1 MSFLDIIRTIWFNLK
16 SNKGRSV
23 LSILGIVIGIA
34 AVIMIIS
41 IGDGAQGLILSQIE
55 TVGSNTITIMP
66 GAVEE
71 DGPPASVMGIIITTL
86 KSDDAEA
93 LMKNNSVP
101 NLENVSASVNG
112 VETITWED
120 SIIGATFVGTMPTN
134 LEVEDTKVQSGRF
147 FYDDENK
154 EMARVTVLGS
164 VLKQN
169 LFGNSD
175 ALGERIRIGKESFI
189 VIGIME
195 ERGAVA
201 FQNVDSQLFIPL
213 LTAQKLMLGIDH
225 VSMIRG
231 RFSDA
236 NAVESGIKYI
246 NNILRDRHN
255 GEEDFL
261 VRSPQ
266 QAMEVLD
273 TVTNALKFFLAG
285 IAAISLIVGGVGIMN
300 IMLISVLERTKEIG
314 LRKAIGATN
323 KNILFQFLIET
334 IIMSLSGGIIG
345 VIIGIGMSFIVFV
358 TVQSLGYSGW
368 GFSISIISIF
378 LACFVA
384 TCIGVFFGIWPA
396 YQAAKKTPIEALRY
410 E

>member
-1 MSFLDIIRTIWFNLK
+1 MSFLDIVRTIWFNLK

-34 AVIMIIS
+34 AVVMIIS

-55 TVGSNTITIMP
+55 TAGSNTITIMP
-66 GAVEE
+66 GAAEE
-71 DGPPASVMGIIITTL
+71 DGPPASVMGIVITTL

-93 LMKNNSVP
+93 LMKSNNVP
-101 NLENVSASVNG
+101 DLESVSASVTG
-112 VETITWED
+112 VDTITWGDE
-120 SIIGATFVGTMPTN
+120 SIGATFVGTMPSN
-134 LEVEDTKVQSGRF
+134 LEVEDAKIQQGRF
-147 FYDDENK
+147 FFDDENK
-154 EMARVTVLGS
+154 EMARVAVLGS
-164 VLKQN
+164 ALKKD

-175 ALGERIRIGKESFI
+175 ALGERIKVGKESFT
-189 VIGIME
+189 VVGIMK
-195 ERGAVA
+195 ERGSVA
-201 FQNVDSQLFIPL
+201 FQNVDDQLFIPL

-225 VSMIRG
+225 VSLIRG
-231 RFSDA
+231 KFS
-236 NAVESGIKYI
+236 NVESVENGIKYI
-246 NNILRDRHN
+246 KNILQDRHD

-300 IMLISVLERTKEIG
+300 IMLISVLERTREIG

-334 IIMSLSGGIIG
+334 MIMSLSGGIIG
-345 VIIGIGMSFIVFV
+345 VIIGIGMSFVIFV
-358 TVQSLGYSGW
+358 VVQSLGYSGW

-378 LACFVA
+378 LACSVA
-384 TCIGVFFGIWPA
+384 TCIGIFFGIWPA